1 MMNVY
6 GVQLNNIINTQ
17 ISYHELGA
25 VGMADNELV
34 LTREGMEQLKLELD
48 DLKNVKRKELAA
60 RLKLAL
66 SYGDLKE
73 NSEYH
78 SAKNDQTFLETRI
91 ITVQNLINKARVA
104 DLDSLDTSKVHVGSV
119 VILNDVEFSEKIQ
132 YRIVGPAEADVQE
145 NKISYESPLGMSL
158 MGKSVGDMIH
168 VNAPMG
174 IIQYQLLEIKSN

>member
-1 MMNVY
+1 
-6 GVQLNNIINTQ
+6 
-17 ISYHELGA
+17 
-25 VGMADNELV
+25 MADNELV

-78 SAKNDQTFLETRI
+78 SAKNDQSFLETRI
-91 ITVQNLINKARVA
+91 KQLTQMINKARVA

-119 VILNDVEFSEKIQ
+119 VILNDVEFAEKLQ
-132 YRIVGPAEADVQE
+132 YRVVGPAEADVLE
-145 NKISYESPLGMSL
+145 NKISYESPLGQSL
-158 MGKSVGDMIH
+158 MGKSVGDVIN
-168 VNAPMG
+168 VVAPAG
-174 IIQYQLLEIKSN
+174 VIQYELLEIRTI

>member
-1 MMNVY
+1 M
-6 GVQLNNIINTQ
+6 
-17 ISYHELGA
+17 S
-25 VGMADNELV
+25 DNGLV

-78 SAKNDQTFLETRI
+78 SAKNDQSFLETRI
-91 ITVQNLINKARVA
+91 KQLTQMINKARVA

-119 VILNDVEFSEKIQ
+119 VTLNDVEFSEKLQ
-132 YRIVGPAEADVQE
+132 YRVVGPAEADVLE
-145 NKISYESPLGMSL
+145 NKISYESPLGKSL
-158 MGKSVGDMIH
+158 MGKSVGDMIS
-168 VNAPMG
+168 VIAPVG
-174 IIQYQLLEIKSN
+174 VIQYELLEIKTI